1 MLVDYTTDP
10 KELMTGANRL
20 FAQPGSGATFLDGV
34 AEAAVGLGRRE
45 SERAAIVVLGTTQ
58 AEFGNYSADQVLE
71 RLRKAGASL
80 NVVMFSPPGQLGLDW
95 SRDRQTVIDT
105 GTRDTGGYR
114 MDVLSTQAFDD
125 QMGKVADALRNQFR
139 VVYARPIAHPPG
151 ARAGVG
157 SQRCFEVYGAPARGQ
172 AAR

>member
-1 MLVDYTTDP
+1 
-10 KELMTGANRL
+10 
-20 FAQPGSGATFLDGV
+20 
-34 AEAAVGLGRRE
+34 
-45 SERAAIVVLGTTQ
+45 
-58 AEFGNYSADQVLE
+58 
-71 RLRKAGASL
+71 
-80 NVVMFSPPGQLGLDW
+80 MFSPPGQLGLDLR

-139 VVYARPIAHPPG
+139 VVYARPESLIPPERVQVSAAKEG
-151 ARAGVG
+151 
-157 SQRCFEVYGAPARGQ
+157 FEAYGAPARGQ